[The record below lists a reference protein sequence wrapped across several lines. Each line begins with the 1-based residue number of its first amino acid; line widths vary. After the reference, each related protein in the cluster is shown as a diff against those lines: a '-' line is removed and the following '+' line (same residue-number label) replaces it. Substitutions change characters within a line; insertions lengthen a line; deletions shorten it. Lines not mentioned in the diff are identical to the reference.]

1 MRAIRSI
8 AAALL
13 GLILALLLVAC
24 GSSGAQV
31 GSIDS
36 GENPPA
42 EAAPKSTQ
50 SASDKA
56 DDRAEQK
63 ADDPR
68 TAVEQRRQEAR
79 DAAKRVKQIAGDI
92 KKGVTEARFTMPA
105 LVGRNLQTAQ
115 DVLQARGSYL
125 LDQVDATS
133 QNRFQLLDSDW
144 KVCHQSPAAG
154 TQVLKT
160 RLVRLEAVKLSERC
174 P

>member
-1 MRAIRSI
+1 MRAIRNI
-8 AAALL
+8 AAAMT
-13 GLILALLLVAC
+13 GLILSLLLVAC
-24 GSSGAQV
+24 GGGGAQV
-31 GSIDS
+31 GSIDA
-36 GENPPA
+36 GGNPPA

-50 SASDKA
+50 SDGDKA

-68 TAVEQRRQEAR
+68 TAEQERRDEAR
-79 DAAKRVKQIAGDI
+79 DAAKKVKEIAGDI
-92 KKGVTEARFTMPA
+92 RKGVTEAHFTMPA

-115 DVLQARGSYL
+115 DELQSRGSYL

-154 TQVLKT
+154 TRVLKT
-160 RLVRLEAVKLSERC
+160 ALVRLEAVKLTEKC

>member
-8 AAALL
+8 AAAMI
-13 GLILALLLVAC
+13 GLILGILLVAC

-31 GSIDS
+31 GSIDA
-36 GENPPA
+36 GGNPPA
-42 EAAPKSTQ
+42 EAAPKSTE
-50 SASDKA
+50 SDSDKA
-56 DDRAEQK
+56 DDRADQK

-68 TAVEQRRQEAR
+68 TAVEQRRDEAR
-79 DAAKRVKQIAGDI
+79 EAAKRVKQIAGDI

-115 DVLQARGSYL
+115 DELQSRGSYL
-125 LDQVDATS
+125 LDQVDATN

-154 TQVLKT
+154 TQALKT
-160 RLVRLEAVKLSERC
+160 KLVRLEAVKIGEKC